1 MCIRDR
7 WTPVLQ
13 RAYKLLINGGSSR
26 NGILD
31 SMMATFLID
40 YAKLL
45 ITVSYTHLD
54 VYKRHG
60 KKSEGN
66 TKIQQNPY
74 KKESMA
80 WAAWIIARL
89 GAWSAYKSQSIPG
102 YITFKNGLDRFY
114 TQFELYELIS

>member
-1 MCIRDR
+1 MPLILFYISFDKEDE
-7 WTPVLQ
+7 
-13 RAYKLLINGGSSR
+13 KLSSE
-26 NGILD
+26 IYFT
-31 SMMATFLID
+31 SKEIA
-40 YAKLL
+40 LL
-45 ITVSYTHLD
+45 HIV
-54 VYKRHG
+54 G

-114 TQFELYELIS
+114 TQFELYEFIR

>member
-1 MCIRDR
+1 
-7 WTPVLQ
+7 
-13 RAYKLLINGGSSR
+13 
-26 NGILD
+26 
-31 SMMATFLID
+31 
-40 YAKLL
+40 
-45 ITVSYTHLD
+45 
-54 VYKRHG
+54 
-60 KKSEGN
+60 SEGN

-102 YITFKNGLDRFY
+102 YITFKNGLDRFN

>member
-1 MCIRDR
+1 MSMKGKKI
-7 WTPVLQ
+7 VLGITGSIA
-13 RAYKLLINGGSSR
+13 AYKAAILIRG
-26 NGILD
+26 
-31 SMMATFLID
+31 LIKKG
-40 YAKLL
+40 AEVQVV
-45 ITVSYTHLD
+45 ITPA
-54 VYKRHG
+54 G